1 MLKTKLSILIVLGM
15 MLIPSLM
22 TAKTVQFE
30 RNLAS
35 EQTLVLENPSEL
47 DQQTLRQV
55 LLMVKEH
62 HPEYNYGTLRSR
74 YEQGRLVIIKTVS
87 PSTVDLYTVLMD
99 GIEICVLMPI

>member
-1 MLKTKLSILIVLGM
+1 MFKMKLLIAFLLGM
-15 MLIPSLM
+15 TLAPSLLC
-22 TAKTVQFE
+22 AKHATPTTSVKTEWVTMF
-30 RNLAS
+30 
-35 EQTLVLENPSEL
+35 ENPSEL

-74 YEQGRLVIIKTVS
+74 YQNGRLVIIKTVS